1 MAKAKKSSK
10 SSRNPTPVTD
20 VPSAK
25 STDPAQLRGE
35 LVQLAEIRQKF
46 PALSPVLAG
55 AFLSQ
60 HGDDDCRALGAGTRA
75 KEIFAGGL
83 RWARTLGENPGD
95 PALSP
100 RRVRWFLDCLTALG
114 DALAGAPVAINPSS
128 QGAWDDAKHQ
138 AETRFARGFERV
150 RRAAGSR
157 SAWITTL
164 DAVRT
169 TEGAGETVLA
179 RIEALAKAIEG
190 WDTPADLAI
199 LDAFDVSAQTVTELR
214 AAAATLDAHTRERGA
229 PGAALRWPRHPRG
242 EHRRGACALRDEG
255 PLGRRRRRPRRR
267 DLHAAIR
274 RHRRPDPRARST
286 PQQVSQR
293 PRGLNTP
300 RGGAF

>member
-10 SSRNPTPVTD
+10 SSRNPSPVTD
-20 VPSAK
+20 APSAK

-46 PALSPVLAG
+46 PVLSPVLAG
-55 AFLSQ
+55 AFFSQ
-60 HGDDDCRALGAGTRA
+60 HGDDDCRARGAGTRA

-83 RWARTLGENPGD
+83 RWARTIGENPGD

-114 DALAGAPVAINPSS
+114 DVLAGIPVVANPSS

-138 AETRFARGFERV
+138 AETRFDRAFERV

-164 DAVRT
+164 DAVRA
-169 TEGAGETVLA
+169 TEGAGESVLA

-190 WDTPADLAI
+190 WNTPADIAI

-214 AAAATLDAHTRERGA
+214 AAAATLDARTRERGA
-229 PGAALRWPRHPRG
+229 PGQLSAGRDTPAANTAEGRVLFAMKVLWDDAAAARAAG
-242 EHRRGACALRDEG
+242 TSALQYAVTDA
-255 PLGRRRRRPRRR
+255 L
-267 DLHAAIR
+267 I
-274 RHRRPDPRARST
+274 
-286 PQQVSQR
+286 
-293 PRGLNTP
+293 RGLGLRRNKSPDAPAT
-300 RGGAF
+300 

>member
-10 SSRNPTPVTD
+10 SSRNPSPVTD
-20 VPSAK
+20 APSAK

-46 PALSPVLAG
+46 PVLSPVLAG
-55 AFLSQ
+55 AFFSQ
-60 HGDDDCRALGAGTRA
+60 HGDDDCRARGAGTRA

-83 RWARTLGENPGD
+83 RWARTIGENPGD

-114 DALAGAPVAINPSS
+114 DVLAGIPVVANPSS

-138 AETRFARGFERV
+138 AETRFDRAFERV

-164 DAVRT
+164 DAVRA
-169 TEGAGETVLA
+169 TEGAGESVLA

-190 WDTPADLAI
+190 WNTPADLAI

-214 AAAATLDAHTRERGA
+214 AAAATLDARTRERGA
-229 PGAALRWPRHPRG
+229 PGQLSAGRDTPAANTAEGRVLFAMKVLWDDAAAARAAG
-242 EHRRGACALRDEG
+242 TSALQYAVTDA
-255 PLGRRRRRPRRR
+255 L
-267 DLHAAIR
+267 I
-274 RHRRPDPRARST
+274 
-286 PQQVSQR
+286 
-293 PRGLNTP
+293 RGLGLRRNKSPDAPAT
-300 RGGAF
+300 

>member
-138 AETRFARGFERV
+138 AETRFARVFESV

-164 DAVRT
+164 DAVRA

-179 RIEALAKAIEG
+179 RIEALARAIEA
-190 WDTPADLAI
+190 WNTPADVAI
-199 LDAFDVSAQTVTELR
+199 LDAFDVSAQIVTELR
-214 AAAATLDAHTRERGA
+214 AAAATLDARTRERGA
-229 PGAALRWPRHPRG
+229 PGQLSAGRDTPAANT
-242 EHRRGACALRDEG
+242 AEG
-255 PLGRRRRRPRRR
+255 RVLFAMKVLW
-267 DLHAAIR
+267 DDAAAAHAAGT
-274 RHRRPDPRARST
+274 ST
-286 PQQVSQR
+286 LQYAVTDALI
-293 PRGLNTP
+293 RGLGLRRSKSPNAP
-300 RGGAF
+300 AA